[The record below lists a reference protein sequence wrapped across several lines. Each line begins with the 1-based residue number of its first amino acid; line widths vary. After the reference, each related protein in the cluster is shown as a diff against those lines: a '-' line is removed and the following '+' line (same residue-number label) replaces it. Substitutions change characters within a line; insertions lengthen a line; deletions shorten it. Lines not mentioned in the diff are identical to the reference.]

1 MRYLRS
7 IALIMLFICPLY
19 GQSPR
24 LLITTDIGGDPDDTQ
39 SLIRLMVYSNEF
51 EIEGLISSASGTP
64 GELGQSIVRP
74 DLIREII
81 SGYKQ
86 VYQNLLT
93 HSPDYPS
100 PEKLLSV
107 VKSGNQYRGW
117 ENVGEGHDTEGSEW
131 IIKVI
136 DKKDKRPLNIC
147 IFGGQTDVAQ
157 ALWKV
162 KRYRS
167 EKDYR
172 DFISGIRIYDI
183 NDQDRIFHKIFDEHP
198 SAFYILAKSPEGIDK
213 REGAYRGIYLGG
225 DESLTSL
232 AWLTENVLQNHG
244 PLGELYPV
252 KTWTAP
258 NPHGVMKEGD
268 TPSWFFFLK
277 NGLNVAE
284 HPEYGGWG
292 GRFIIND
299 KGYYTDAMDLI
310 EGVKNARATVFRWRD
325 DFQRDWSA
333 RMDWCTEEPGR
344 CNHHPKVVMNDD
356 HGKDLLIIQSSPG
369 KTVDLNAEGTT
380 DPEGNSL
387 RYEWIVYPDTEYFS
401 GNIGIKPEGSK
412 ASVKLPATKNEQAL
426 HLVLR
431 VTDDGTPN
439 LTSYKRIEIRF

>member
-1 MRYLRS
+1 MRLS
-7 IALIMLFICPLY
+7 SLIFLLFLVALPMLSQP
-19 GQSPR
+19 PR

-39 SLIRLMVYSNEF
+39 SLIRLMFYSNEF

-64 GELGQSIVRP
+64 GELDKSIVRP

-81 SGYKQ
+81 NTYNQ
-86 VYQNLLT
+86 VYPGLLK
-93 HSPDYPS
+93 HSQEYPS

-107 VKSGNQYRGW
+107 VKSGNPYRGW
-117 ENVGEGHDTEGSEW
+117 KYVGEGHDTEGSEW
-131 IIKVI
+131 IINAA
-136 DKKDKRPLNIC
+136 DKKDSRPLNIC

-167 EKDYR
+167 EKEYS
-172 DFISGIRIYDI
+172 DFISKIRIYDI
-183 NDQDRIFHKIFDEHP
+183 DDQDRIFSDLFAEHP
-198 SAFYILAKSPEGIDK
+198 SLFYILAKASAGADK

-225 DESLTSL
+225 DESLTSM
-232 AWLTENVLQNHG
+232 AWLKENVLENHG

-292 GRFIIND
+292 GRFVRNE
-299 KGYYTDAMDLI
+299 KGYYIDAVDSVP
-310 EGVKNARATVFRWRD
+310 GAKNARATVFRWRD

-333 RMDWCTEEPGR
+333 RMDRCVENPDR
-344 CNHHPKVVMNDD
+344 CNHPPEVMVNNDK
-356 HGKDLLIIQSSPG
+356 GKDLLINHSSKG
-369 KTVDLNAEGTT
+369 KTVELNSAGTI
-380 DPEGNSL
+380 DPDGNSL
-387 RYEWIVYPDTEYFS
+387 RYEWIVYPEAEALS
-401 GNIGIKPEGSK
+401 GKITVKTDKSK
-412 ASVKLPATKNEQAL
+412 AFVKLPSTKNGQTI
-426 HLVLR
+426 HLILR
-431 VTDDGTPN
+431 VTDDGTPE
-439 LTSYKRIEIRF
+439 LTSYKRIDIRF